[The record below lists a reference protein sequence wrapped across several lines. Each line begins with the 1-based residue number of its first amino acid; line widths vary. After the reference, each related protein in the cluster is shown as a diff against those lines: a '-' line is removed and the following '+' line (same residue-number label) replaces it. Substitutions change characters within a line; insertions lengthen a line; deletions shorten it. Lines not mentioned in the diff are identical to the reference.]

1 MKINNMKVP
10 IHLAIILDGNGRWA
24 LKNGFI
30 RSIGH
35 KYGANALKEIVSYS
49 FELGVKY
56 LSLYCFSTENWKRD
70 KNEIDY
76 LFSLIS
82 QYLNKYCNDFINKKI
97 KVIFSGDLSILPNE
111 TKLACDMVSLKS
123 KNCDKFILN
132 ICLNYGSKN
141 EIIRATTNIA
151 KDVKNGL
158 LNEMDIDENTFEKY
172 LYSNGLPNVDFLI
185 RTSNEKRLSN
195 FMLWQISYAE
205 IYFCKTLWPEFTKKD
220 LEKAFVEYGKRNRR
234 YGGV

>member
-1 MKINNMKVP
+1 MKVP

>member
-172 LYSNGLPNVDFLI
+172 LYSNGLPSVDFLI